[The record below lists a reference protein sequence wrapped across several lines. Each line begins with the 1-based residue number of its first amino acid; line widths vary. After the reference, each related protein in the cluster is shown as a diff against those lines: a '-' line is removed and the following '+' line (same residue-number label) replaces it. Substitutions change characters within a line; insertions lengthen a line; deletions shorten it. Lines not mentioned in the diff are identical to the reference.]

1 MKKAKLDCAEACR
14 RLDDYVDRELSDA
27 EIAAVDEHLAFC
39 EDCAGEFAVE
49 RELLDCIREKLK
61 SVRVPPGLRAKI
73 AERLEQ
79 LE

>member
-1 MKKAKLDCAEACR
+1 MTKPVDCAEVCR

-27 EIAAVDEHLAFC
+27 DVAAVDKHLSFC
-39 EDCAGEFAVE
+39 TDCADEFAVE

-61 SVRVPPGLRAKI
+61 SVRVPPGLKARI
-73 AERLEQ
+73 AERLAQ